1 VTRHMN
7 DFSDEFS
14 DELEEKIA
22 ELVAAGCDRQEL
34 LSRLQLFLMAY
45 AAGPERKRVL
55 EDLVGRPARSQLQR
69 IRKVIRMTATEIRK
83 LQLMLPLHPVP
94 FRTLTR
100 PYGEAGE
107 RAARLYERLPEIL
120 DRYADSIKDVL
131 EKASRVMSKDG
142 MKWALLDYV
151 RKSTGSPRYDLVSGL
166 LYEYATFNGLRFT
179 RPVGG
184 RRDRQNESSEIS
196 PEALRDFFKESRYRN
211 LPRDT
216 GQQMAEFCSFLLRV
230 LQ

>member
-14 DELEEKIA
+14 EELEEKIA

-34 LSRLQLFLMAY
+34 LSRLQLFLMAC

-94 FRTLTR
+94 VSHVNPPHMAR
-100 PYGEAGE
+100 PVNGPHACT
-107 RAARLYERLPEIL
+107 
-120 DRYADSIKDVL
+120 KDC
-131 EKASRVMSKDG
+131 
-142 MKWALLDYV
+142 
-151 RKSTGSPRYDLVSGL
+151 
-166 LYEYATFNGLRFT
+166 LRFWT
-179 RPVGG
+179 AMPTPLKTCWK
-184 RRDRQNESSEIS
+184 RR
-196 PEALRDFFKESRYRN
+196 
-211 LPRDT
+211 
-216 GQQMAEFCSFLLRV
+216 AELCRRTA
-230 LQ
+230 